1 MVSRLRYAVQG
12 GTFKRLLI
20 RFRDL
25 GTPAREL
32 DWKFELEIVE
42 GLYHIFYSGIL
53 EYIMSLFAK
62 RILPIF
68 LKHFFTKLE
77 TPMSC

>member
-1 MVSRLRYAVQG
+1 VYVAFASAVVILNRC
-12 GTFKRLLI
+12 TSVI
-20 RFRDL
+20 RSRDL

-42 GLYHIFYSGIL
+42 RLYHIFYSGIL

-68 LKHFFTKLE
+68 LKHFFIKLE